1 MWCAARP
8 RRPPC
13 LVEARRFDRKCRS
26 DGTATTGVLPNCSPR
41 RDRSTVCFDMYSRRR
56 RRRRRRRRELMLSKN
71 NADVRE
77 KRGAR
82 TRMGRIRGNENKNGW
97 KSKKKRVRAIVAVG
111 LVAVFAIRDLSIRRD
126 RLLLHLRLRRSLSH
140 RLLGPGRL
148 LLLPLKETAT
158 SANAQIAN
166 RLERRAHLHT
176 IKHRRVEST

>member
-1 MWCAARP
+1 
-8 RRPPC
+8 
-13 LVEARRFDRKCRS
+13 
-26 DGTATTGVLPNCSPR
+26 
-41 RDRSTVCFDMYSRRR
+41 
-56 RRRRRRRRELMLSKN
+56 
-71 NADVRE
+71 
-77 KRGAR
+77 
-82 TRMGRIRGNENKNGW
+82 MGRIRGNENKNGW
-97 KSKKKRVRAIVAVG
+97 KSKKKRVRAIVAVV